1 MSASVPAIEATAP
14 PRATTVRQQTVA
26 RLVLA
31 AVLFG
36 IGLWTIEEFIPAIV
50 WAVILAVAL
59 WPLYQRARR
68 RWPIRGHEV
77 LLPAGF
83 TCAVALLFFL
93 PLVVVGVQAARE
105 AQSVFDWVEKA
116 RTEGVPPPDFL
127 SHLPVGSTQAITWWQ
142 QNLAD
147 PEGASDLLDRANRGE
162 LVTSSRRIGAAVLHR
177 TMLFGFCLLTLFFLF
192 RDGEALTEQM
202 RRASL
207 RAFGPSGER
216 VGRQI
221 IASVHGTVDGLV
233 LVGIGEGVVM
243 GIAYAVAG
251 VPHPTLL
258 GGATAVAAMIPFGAP
273 VAFGLAAVLAAAN
286 GSTTAA
292 VAIVVLGLLVTF
304 VADHFVRPVL
314 IGGQTRL
321 PFVWVLFGILGGVKV
336 WGLVGLFV
344 GPAVMAALILL
355 WREWADGPRATVPEA

>member
-1 MSASVPAIEATAP
+1 
-14 PRATTVRQQTVA
+14 
-26 RLVLA
+26 
-31 AVLFG
+31 VLFG
-36 IGLWTIEEFIPAIV
+36 IGLWTIEEFIPALV
-50 WAVILAVAL
+50 WAVILAIAL

-68 RWPIRGHEV
+68 HWQGGGHNV
-77 LLPAGF
+77 VLPAAF

-93 PLVVVGVQAARE
+93 PLVIVGVQAGRE
-105 AQSVFDWVEKA
+105 AHGVFDWVEKA
-116 RTEGVPPPDFL
+116 RTEGVPPPELL
-127 SHLPVGSTQAITWWQ
+127 SHLPVGRAQATAWWQ
-142 QNLAD
+142 QNLSD
-147 PEGASDLLDRANRGE
+147 PEAARDLLDRANRGD
-162 LVTSSRRIGAAVLHR
+162 VVSSSRRVGAAVLHR

-192 RDGEALTEQM
+192 RDGEALAEQM

-233 LVGIGEGVVM
+233 LVGIGEGVLM

-258 GGATAVAAMIPFGAP
+258 GGATAIAAMIPFGAP
-273 VAFGLAAVLAAAN
+273 VAFGLAALLAAGN
-286 GSTTAA
+286 GSVTAA
-292 VAIVVLGLLVTF
+292 IAIVVAGTIVTF
-304 VADHFVRPVL
+304 VADHFIRPVL

-321 PFVWVLFGILGGVKV
+321 PFIWVLFGILGGVKV

-355 WREWADGPRATVPEA
+355 WREWADGPRAAIPEA